1 MNRPRLAPALLALA
15 LFAPAAP
22 AAEDKARETF
32 EGLKRR
38 LPGVVAEWAKK
49 SGRWDPKREAG
60 VELVR
65 RVAVRPRIRLIRQR
79 HFEYRDG
86 LGSSHLL
93 QGRDGGPTHLL
104 PHIPHRA
111 SNDLEAQLAQERVV
125 IPALLR
131 GPSEIIRDRLVCLP
145 KLQIRPHTQ
154 FQGIDIPAS
163 LVEMGGEDS

>member
-1 MNRPRLAPALLALA
+1 MERFVERFEPRGPA
-15 LFAPAAP
+15 FTRKPFH
-22 AAEDKARETF
+22 R
-32 EGLKRR
+32 KRAHQ
-38 LPGVVAEWAKK
+38 P
-49 SGRWDPKREAG
+49 
-60 VELVR
+60 
-65 RVAVRPRIRLIRQR
+65 RLIRQR

-86 LGSSHLL
+86 LGSSHVL